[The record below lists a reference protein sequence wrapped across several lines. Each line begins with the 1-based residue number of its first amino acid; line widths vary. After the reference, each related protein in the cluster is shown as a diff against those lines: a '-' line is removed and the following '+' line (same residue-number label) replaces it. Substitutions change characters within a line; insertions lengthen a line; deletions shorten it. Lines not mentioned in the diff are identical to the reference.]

1 MATMARSQALSD
13 DQVDELLNAL
23 LDFHSLLT
31 GLSNSFQSRLA
42 QIEQQF
48 TQERAA
54 APVLGQPVTSATM
67 TMRLGEKP
75 IEEKPLTQASSI
87 SLLKELE
94 DEVFEPESGEEFA
107 IVDFE
112 DDEDF

>member
-1 MATMARSQALSD
+1 MATMARSQGLTD

-31 GLSNSFQSRLA
+31 GLSNRFQSRLA

-48 TQERAA
+48 DQERSA
-54 APVLGQPVTSATM
+54 APILGQAIADPTM
-67 TMRLGEKP
+67 TMRLGAVPVDEKP
-75 IEEKPLTQASSI
+75 VSQASSI